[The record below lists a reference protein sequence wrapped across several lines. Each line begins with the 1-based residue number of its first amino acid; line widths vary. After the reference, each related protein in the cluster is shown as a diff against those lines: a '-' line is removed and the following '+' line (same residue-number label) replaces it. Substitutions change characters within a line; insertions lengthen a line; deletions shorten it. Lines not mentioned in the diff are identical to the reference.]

1 MTQKSP
7 FFLLKPYRHLQEACL
22 IINTSRHLQRR
33 RKNLL
38 NPSLKPLKRSE
49 KLMAKTVWCWKS
61 CGTMKIPVL
70 WVIGIIQ
77 WNLMRG
83 PVIFQ
88 LSIWMINQNQEFSLK
103 LQNSW
108 KQGIVTIQGIVTC
121 VFLRRFY
128 PKVWWLQQRR
138 FLRIYVKSM
147 WKWNPLSPSTETRKF
162 GATDLL
168 FGVRTEWPFCW
179 SFCFFHIRNPLQSVE
194 KFRSK
199 SFLAKKKDLFSF
211 SWCDS
216 SGVVTSSL
224 KATQRFC
231 PCFLSK
237 FHSSLSAKM
246 FRRIQA
252 PSLSGTRRKVQLFL
266 LLRNTGKARS
276 SI

>member
-7 FFLLKPYRHLQEACL
+7 FFFLKPLEACL

-38 NPSLKPLKRSE
+38 TPSLKPPKRSE

-61 CGTMKIPVL
+61 CGTMKIPVV

-88 LSIWMINQNQEFSLK
+88 LSILMINQNQEIYLK

-128 PKVWWLQQRR
+128 PKIWWLQQRR
-138 FLRIYVKSM
+138 FLRIYVKMKSSFTF
-147 WKWNPLSPSTETRKF
+147 NGNTEIWSNRS
-162 GATDLL
+162 L
-168 FGVRTEWPFCW
+168 FWGENGVTFFW

-194 KFRSK
+194 KFRSN
-199 SFLAKKKDLFSF
+199 SFLAQKKRSVFF
-211 SWCDS
+211 
-216 SGVVTSSL
+216 
-224 KATQRFC
+224 
-231 PCFLSK
+231 FLV
-237 FHSSLSAKM
+237 
-246 FRRIQA
+246 R
-252 PSLSGTRRKVQLFL
+252 
-266 LLRNTGKARS
+266 LLRCCNQQPESNSAL
-276 SI
+276 SIRNFTALCPQRCSDVSRHLAL